1 MSQTPV
7 SPRSIRL
14 LHHALRRAVLRVRK
28 RTSPSKTAEMI
39 SLKASEPRSTPGSA
53 GGARRTRSRGGPLT
67 ALRGAERPRANPTAP
82 HPNQSEQKAA
92 KRAPSPGVAHSRWER
107 GPGRGGARHAKSPT
121 PFVSFRA
128 GGGGR
133 RVTHGGMYK

>member
-1 MSQTPV
+1 MVPS
-7 SPRSIRL
+7 SRSIRL

-28 RTSPSKTAEMI
+28 RTSPSKTAEMT
-39 SLKASEPRSTPGSA
+39 SLKASEPRSTPGSAGGQQRPA

-82 HPNQSEQKAA
+82 HPNQTEQKAA

-121 PFVSFRA
+121 PFVSFRPEV
-128 GGGGR
+128 GGGG
-133 RVTHGGMYK
+133 